1 MIDNSGPSRLGLNLE
16 MDKLAERNREA
27 DLAAPRRTDAER
39 LRGKL
44 RDMVDAPI
52 DTHLERIEMF
62 MDRAIRIPG
71 TNLRFGLDPIL
82 GFFFPVIGDWVGT
95 FVSAYIVLASIRHG
109 LPKRTITRM
118 VFNVAVDFLVGSVP
132 VVGDAIDFAWKSN
145 SKNLRLLN
153 KYAKGKGGSVWSDWV
168 WVFMLFGLL
177 LLIGVGLF
185 GLAIYA
191 IRQTGYRLFG

>member
-1 MIDNSGPSRLGLNLE
+1 
-16 MDKLAERNREA
+16 MDKMTEN
-27 DLAAPRRTDAER
+27 PRRVDEQALTRHSADAGL

-44 RDMVDAPI
+44 RDLVDAPI
-52 DTHLERIEMF
+52 DTHLERIELF

-71 TNLRFGLDPIL
+71 TNLRFGLDPII
-82 GFFFPVIGDWVGT
+82 GFFFPVVGDWVGT

-118 VFNVAVDFLVGSVP
+118 VFNVAVDFLVGSIP
-132 VVGDAIDFAWKSN
+132 LVGDAVDFAWKSN

-168 WVFMLFGLL
+168 WVFALFGLL
-177 LLIGVGLF
+177 LLFGVGLL

-191 IRQTGYRLFG
+191 IKQTGFKFFS

>member
-1 MIDNSGPSRLGLNLE
+1 MPEKPTRFADQALAQRSADAGL
-16 MDKLAERNREA
+16 
-27 DLAAPRRTDAER
+27 

-82 GFFFPVIGDWVGT
+82 GFFFPVVGDWVGT

-118 VFNVAVDFLVGSVP
+118 VFNVGVDFLLGSLP
-132 VVGDAIDFAWKSN
+132 LVGDAVDFAWKSN
-145 SKNLRLLN
+145 TKNLRLLN

-168 WVFMLFGLL
+168 WVFILFGLL
-177 LLIGVGLF
+177 LLLGVGLL

-191 IRQTGYRLFG
+191 IRQAGFKLF

>member
-1 MIDNSGPSRLGLNLE
+1 
-16 MDKLAERNREA
+16 
-27 DLAAPRRTDAER
+27 
-39 LRGKL
+39 
-44 RDMVDAPI
+44 MVDAPI

-71 TNLRFGLDPIL
+71 TNLRFGIDPIL
-82 GFFFPVIGDWVGT
+82 GFFFPVVGDWVGT

-118 VFNVAVDFLVGSVP
+118 VFNVAVDFLLGSIP
-132 VVGDAIDFAWKSN
+132 VVGDAVDFAWKSN

-177 LLIGVGLF
+177 LLAGVGLL

-191 IRQTGYRLFG
+191 IRQTGIMSF

>member
-109 LPKRTITRM
+109 LPK
-118 VFNVAVDFLVGSVP
+118 
-132 VVGDAIDFAWKSN
+132 
-145 SKNLRLLN
+145 
-153 KYAKGKGGSVWSDWV
+153 
-168 WVFMLFGLL
+168 
-177 LLIGVGLF
+177 
-185 GLAIYA
+185 
-191 IRQTGYRLFG
+191 

>member
-1 MIDNSGPSRLGLNLE
+1 MPEKPTRFADQALAQRSADAGL
-16 MDKLAERNREA
+16 
-27 DLAAPRRTDAER
+27 

-82 GFFFPVIGDWVGT
+82 GFFFPVVGDWVGT

-118 VFNVAVDFLVGSVP
+118 VFNVGVDFLLGSLP
-132 VVGDAIDFAWKSN
+132 LVGDAVDFAWKSN
-145 SKNLRLLN
+145 TKNLRLLN

-168 WVFMLFGLL
+168 WVFILFGLL
-177 LLIGVGLF
+177 LLCGVGLL

-191 IRQTGYRLFG
+191 IRQAGFKMGW